1 MAIQRLLKN
10 LAKFRI
16 FDIMKCIATLNF
28 WGINELQGNHKQGC
42 IYEFEDNETTALL
55 LKVGYIKKVEHAIKQ
70 PEKIEVIEVKEVK
83 EVKEV
88 IETKELKVK
97 KTTKKKNG

>member
-1 MAIQRLLKN
+1 
-10 LAKFRI
+10 
-16 FDIMKCIATLNF
+16 MKCIATLNF

-55 LKVGYIKKVEHAIKQ
+55 LKVGYIKKVEDAIKQ
-70 PEKIEVIEVKEVK
+70 PEKIEVIEVK

>member
-1 MAIQRLLKN
+1 
-10 LAKFRI
+10 
-16 FDIMKCIATLNF
+16 MKCIATLNF

-55 LKVGYIKKVEHAIKQ
+55 LKVGYIKKVEDAIKK
-70 PEKIEVIEVKEVK
+70 PEKIEVIEVK

>member
-1 MAIQRLLKN
+1 MAIQRLLKI
-10 LAKFRI
+10 LVKFRI

-42 IYEFEDNETTALL
+42 IYEFEDNQTTALL
-55 LKVGYIKKVEHAIKQ
+55 LKVGYIKKVEDVIKQ
-70 PEKIEVIEVKEVK
+70 PEKIEVIEVK

>member
-1 MAIQRLLKN
+1 MAIQRLLKI
-10 LAKFRI
+10 LVKFRI

-55 LKVGYIKKVEHAIKQ
+55 LKVGYIKKVEDAIKQ
-70 PEKIEVIEVKEVK
+70 PEKIEVIEVK